1 MADEHHMFIAPG
13 MILQLI
19 YFNFIL
25 LANAY
30 KQLGWTTRIISVM
43 ADELIQLHMFI
54 APGRGM
60 ILQLI
65 YFNFIPDDIHVL
77 YSRMFQH

>member
-1 MADEHHMFIAPG
+1 MADELYMFIAPG

-30 KQLGWTTRIISVM
+30 KQLSWTTRIISVM
-43 ADELIQLHMFI
+43 ADEQIQLHMFI
-54 APGRGM
+54 APGM

-65 YFNFIPDDIHVL
+65 YFNFIPDA
-77 YSRMFQH
+77 